1 MDTIM
6 KTLVLLLTILF
17 SSSTFSN
24 VIITGTRVIYPAD
37 ADSITVQL
45 TNNSKTSSLVQSWI
59 DNGDE
64 NSTPENSEA
73 PFYLSPPIVK
83 IEGLQGQ
90 QLKIKKIPG
99 KLSDNV
105 ESVFFLN
112 VLDIPKTPESAKGK
126 NAIQLATRSRIKIF
140 YRPIGLT
147 ESSDEV
153 INHASYQ
160 IKNNNILVKNNSQ
173 YHLTIAA
180 ITPLDDKNNSLIDSA
195 MIAPMSEKEL
205 PIKGTM
211 KSHDLILMY
220 VDDYG
225 VFKSKNIKL

>member
-1 MDTIM
+1 M

-17 SSSTFSN
+17 SSSTLSN
-24 VIITGTRVIYPAD
+24 VIITGTRIIYPAD

-140 YRPIGLT
+140 YRPIGLN
-147 ESSDEV
+147 ESPDEV

-180 ITPLDDKNNSLIDSA
+180 ITSSDDKNNSFIDSA

>member
-1 MDTIM
+1 M

>member
-1 MDTIM
+1 M
-6 KTLVLLLTILF
+6 KILVLLLTILF
-17 SSSTFSN
+17 SSATLSN
-24 VIITGTRVIYPAD
+24 VIITGTRIIYPAD
-37 ADSITVQL
+37 ADSIAVQL

-99 KLSDNV
+99 KLPENV

-147 ESSDEV
+147 ESPDEV
-153 INHASYQ
+153 INNASYQ
-160 IKNNNILVKNNSQ
+160 IKNNKILVKNNSQ

-180 ITPLDDKNNSLIDSA
+180 
-195 MIAPMSEKEL
+195 
-205 PIKGTM
+205 
-211 KSHDLILMY
+211 
-220 VDDYG
+220 
-225 VFKSKNIKL
+225 

>member
-1 MDTIM
+1 M

-17 SSSTFSN
+17 SSSTLSN
-24 VIITGTRVIYPAD
+24 VIITGTRIIYPAD

-99 KLSDNV
+99 KLPNNV

-140 YRPIGLT
+140 YRPIELN
-147 ESSDEV
+147 ESPDEV

-180 ITPLDDKNNSLIDSA
+180 ITSSDDKNNSLIDSA

>member
-1 MDTIM
+1 M

-24 VIITGTRVIYPAD
+24 VIITGTRIIYPAD

>member
-1 MDTIM
+1 M

-24 VIITGTRVIYPAD
+24 VIITGTRIIYPAD

-64 NSTPENSEA
+64 NATPENSEA